1 MNILALRVGLAFLTG
16 ALELNLSTETDLSL
30 PLLCTAALLPVL
42 ILVTSVLDAGRAGL
56 AFCDFGF
63 TLLLLSL
70 TSLGVDRRGLGSRE
84 GTGTSLP

>member
-56 AFCDFGF
+56 AFCDFGC
-63 TLLLLSL
+63 TLLLSL
-70 TSLGVDRRGLGSRE
+70 TSLGADRRGLGSRE
-84 GTGTSLP
+84 GTGVSLT